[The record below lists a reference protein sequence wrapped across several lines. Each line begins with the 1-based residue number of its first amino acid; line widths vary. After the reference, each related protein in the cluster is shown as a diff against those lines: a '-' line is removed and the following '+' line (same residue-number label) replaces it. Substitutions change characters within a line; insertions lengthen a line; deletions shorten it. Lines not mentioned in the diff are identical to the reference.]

1 MKLTRRDLLWGGMA
15 SLALGCAGWK
25 LLRGFADDP
34 REDFTET
41 IPAGLRKA
49 GLDIHVHVLGTG
61 TGGSGSWMSEA
72 MRGSIAVR
80 AGLWNL
86 GLSIGQADLDQ
97 AYVAYLRSRIEGA
110 GFLKQVVVL
119 AQDYVY
125 NQTGE
130 RVLDQTPFYVPNQYV
145 AALAR
150 QYPEFLFGAS
160 IHPYRADALEELD
173 RVAELGA
180 VLVKWIPNVQGI
192 ELEDARCSAF
202 YRRLEH
208 HRMPLLVHVG
218 DERAVTVGRL
228 EQDYGDPR
236 RLIAGLEEGVT
247 VIAAHMASLGER
259 EGRSNFDLLAGMFR
273 DWPNLYADTSALT
286 LVTRWRMLLRLAERV
301 DIHSRLVHG
310 SDFPLPPATTLFLGS
325 VPLRR
330 WWNAWK
336 RENPLRQDFEIKQA
350 LGLPEEIYLRG
361 YELLRPRLNERHLTG
376 CIGLTGF
383 TEDRGGKFSSYT
395 CC

>member
-1 MKLTRRDLLWGGMA
+1 MRLTRRKLLWGGTA
-15 SLALGCAGWK
+15 ALAVGGAGWK
-25 LLRGFADDP
+25 FLRGFSDDP

-61 TGGSGSWMSEA
+61 TGGSGCWMSET
-72 MRGSIAVR
+72 MQHGLAVR

-97 AYVAYLRSRIEGA
+97 AYVDYLRSRVKGA
-110 GFLKQVVVL
+110 GFLKQVVLL

-130 RVLDQTPFYVPNQYV
+130 RIPDQTHFYVPNQYV
-145 AALAR
+145 AALVR
-150 QYPEFLFGAS
+150 QYPELLFGAS
-160 IHPYRADALEELD
+160 IHPYRPDALEELD

-192 ELEDARCSAF
+192 ELEDRRCSAF

-236 RLIAGLEEGVT
+236 KLNVALEEGVT

-259 EGRSNFDLLAGMFR
+259 EGRTNFEILAGMFR
-273 DWPNLYADTSALT
+273 NWPNLYADTSALT
-286 LVTRWRMLLRLAERV
+286 LVTRWRALVRLAERT
-301 DIHSRLVHG
+301 DLHARLVHG

-325 VPLRR
+325 VPLRG
-330 WWNAWK
+330 WWSAWK
-336 RENPLRQDFEIKQA
+336 RENPLRRDFEIKQA

-361 YELLRPRLNERHLTG
+361 YELLRPRLMGTTDEHG
-376 CIGLTGF
+376 PVVS
-383 TEDRGGKFSSYT
+383 EAEP
-395 CC
+395 